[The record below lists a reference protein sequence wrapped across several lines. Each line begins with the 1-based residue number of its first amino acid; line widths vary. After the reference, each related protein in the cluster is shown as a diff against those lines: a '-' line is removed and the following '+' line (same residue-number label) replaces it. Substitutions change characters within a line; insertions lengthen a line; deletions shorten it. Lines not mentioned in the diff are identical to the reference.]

1 MRQEDNPKTHIA
13 RIENRFIFNAQ
24 YKLGVRE
31 QKVLLYLIANIDP
44 NKDYFE
50 ECIVPVKDLEM
61 ILKSDGKKWGGIYQ
75 EMEKFCSEF
84 IGRRITFD
92 STVMIDGKPF
102 RGHVNWFQSVMPT
115 YNDRKE
121 VCVRFL
127 FSSDL
132 KPFLLQLKEYA
143 QINRLEVAKMRS
155 AYSIRLFQVFK
166 AQREKFRRHRSIVEM
181 SYELDELKKLLGASE
196 KYDRFNNFRQRV
208 LDVAQEEINSQ
219 TSVRVEMDFVRN
231 SAKEVSHVKFK
242 ISDNNNKFDGE
253 QQVPMLLDGEDT
265 TEKTIVIPKKQ
276 LELYAMPTTGASP
289 TPPSFIFTEF
299 KKTHRNVYEKIK
311 KQVIEEYAA
320 FELANKITIPN
331 KEVKI
336 NENIEA
342 RCKAYHVAEMLKK

>member
-1 MRQEDNPKTHIA
+1 MRLEDNQKTQIA

-92 STVMIDGKPF
+92 TAVMIDGKPF

-115 YNDRKE
+115 YNEKKE

-181 SYELDELKKLLGASE
+181 SYELEELKKLLGASE

-219 TSVRVEMDFVRN
+219 TTLHVEMDFVRN

-242 ISDNNNKFDGE
+242 ISDN
-253 QQVPMLLDGEDT
+253 
-265 TEKTIVIPKKQ
+265 TEKFGSEQSDQ
-276 LELYAMPTTGASP
+276 LLLVLDDVPSAPPQYISP
-289 TPPSFIFTEF
+289 LEGIATPPPPPAFIFEEF
-299 KKTHRNVYEKIK
+299 KKKYRSVFAKIK
-311 KQVIEEYAA
+311 AQVTAEYET
-320 FELANKITIPN
+320 FETTNNINFPN
-331 KEVKI
+331 KEIKI
-336 NENIEA
+336 KESVEA
-342 RCKAYHVAEMLKK
+342 KCRTYFNTEILKNK